1 MVFDN
6 DELRI
11 IAALDGLGD
20 AAPELMPGI
29 REKLGARPRRRVR
42 YVVAAIVAAA
52 LLITGCAAL
61 GAFDWLLGVL
71 GGGGFTDVVEPV
83 EQSVTDHDIKFTVIA
98 AQRYGDMA
106 MMYVSVQD
114 TSGKGRVT
122 ESSGIN
128 VRTKDHDITM
138 VSDMVY
144 FDEETDTAVYTLSL
158 DLGHGHDG
166 NAVELEMF
174 QMYIDYDDHTM
185 PLTKLDVDI
194 EGFDEAPDIANEPGA
209 ELEIELG
216 ADIPELAGFRLGPI
230 GKLEGKPFVQLV
242 SHLDGDHKMFSPVA
256 YVMSADGERYNAD
269 VRIMAVDENFVYTP
283 LKSEY
288 MVYTLVFDAPPE
300 DIEGGE
306 LYFGG
311 RYHPSVVGEWKL
323 DVELRE
329 KPLQL
334 DYVIDI
340 PIGDTVIEDVK
351 VSATPV
357 GLSFEGV
364 APSGELTEKL
374 IYAIP
379 VLSDGE
385 ADDPFRGRAEYENLD
400 EGVKFN
406 CWCYYES
413 TIMPEEVIGL
423 RFGDEVVMFAQS

>member
-11 IAALDGLGD
+11 IAALDGLSD
-20 AAPELMPGI
+20 AAPDLMPGI

-42 YVVAAIVAAA
+42 YVVAAIIAAA

-61 GAFDWLLGVL
+61 GAFDWLLDVL

-98 AQRYGDMA
+98 AQRYGDSA

-122 ESSGIN
+122 ENSGIN
-128 VRTKDHDITM
+128 VRTNDRDITIL
-138 VSDMVY
+138 SDLVY
-144 FDEETDTAVYTLSL
+144 FDEETNTAVYTLSL
-158 DLGHGHDG
+158 DLDKGRES
-166 NAVELEMF
+166 NTVELEMF
-174 QMYIDYDDHTM
+174 QMYIDYDDHVM

-194 EGFDEAPDIANEPGA
+194 EGFDHAPDIADEPDSK
-209 ELEIELG
+209 LEIEPG
-216 ADIPELAGFRLGPI
+216 ADIPELDGVRLGTI
-230 GKLEGKPFVQLV
+230 GKLDGKPFVQLV
-242 SHLDGDHKMFSPVA
+242 SHMDGDHKAFSPVA
-256 YVMSADGERYNAD
+256 YVMSADGERYNAE
-269 VRIMAVDENFVYTP
+269 VRIMVVDENFEYVINDA
-283 LKSEY
+283 EY

-311 RYHPSVVGEWKL
+311 HYRSSVIGEWKL
-323 DVELRE
+323 DVDLSE

-340 PIGDTVIEDVK
+340 PVGDTVIEDVK
-351 VSATPV
+351 VSVTPV
-357 GLSFEGV
+357 ALSFEGV
-364 APSGELTEKL
+364 APGKELAEKL

-423 RFGDEVVMFAQS
+423 RFGDEAVMFAQS

>member
-11 IAALDGLGD
+11 IAALDGLG
-20 AAPELMPGI
+20 AEAPDLMPGI

-61 GAFDWLLGVL
+61 GAFDWLLDVL

-98 AQRYGDMA
+98 AQRYGDSA

-122 ESSGIN
+122 ENSGIN
-128 VRTKDHDITM
+128 VRTKDRDITIL
-138 VSDMVY
+138 SDLVY

-158 DLGHGHDG
+158 ELDKGRES
-166 NAVELEMF
+166 NSVELEMS
-174 QMYIDYDDHTM
+174 QMYIDYDDRVM
-185 PLTKLDVDI
+185 PLTKLDVDM
-194 EGFDEAPDIANEPGA
+194 EGFDQATDAADEPGS
-209 ELEIELG
+209 
-216 ADIPELAGFRLGPI
+216 DIPELPGFTLSTMGQLG
-230 GKLEGKPFVQLV
+230 GKPSVQLV
-242 SHLDGDHKMFSPVA
+242 SHMDGDYKSFSPVA

-269 VRIMAVDENFVYTP
+269 VRIMAVDENFEYTINDA
-283 LKSEY
+283 EY

-311 RYHPSVVGEWKL
+311 HYRNSVVGEWKL
-323 DVELRE
+323 DVDLSE

-334 DYVIDI
+334 DYVVDI
-340 PIGDTVIEDVK
+340 PVGDTVIEDVK
-351 VSATPV
+351 VSLTPV
-357 GLSFEGV
+357 AMTIEGI
-364 APSGELTEKL
+364 APSLEVAEAALRVTPVIKDGAEKC
-374 IYAIP
+374 
-379 VLSDGE
+379 
-385 ADDPFRGRAEYENLD
+385 EYCSMSGTHETD
-400 EGVKFN
+400 IGVEFYFN
-406 CWCYYES
+406 RYYSS
-413 TIMPEEVIGL
+413 TIMPENVIGL
-423 RFGDEVVMFAQS
+423 RFGDEVVMFE